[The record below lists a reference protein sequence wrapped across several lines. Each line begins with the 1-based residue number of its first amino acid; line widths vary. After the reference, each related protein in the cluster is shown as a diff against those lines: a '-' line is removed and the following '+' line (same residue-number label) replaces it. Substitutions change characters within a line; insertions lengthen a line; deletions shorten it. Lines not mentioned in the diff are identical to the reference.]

1 MTDEVTAF
9 LIFILA
15 CSAFLIGLMAHY
27 ARRIN
32 RLRAMVDGF
41 SRVHDLVPQRAPAPR
56 KRG

>member
-1 MTDEVTAF
+1 MTEEFTAF

-15 CSAFLIGLMAHY
+15 CSAFLIGLMANY

-32 RLRAMVDGF
+32 RLRAMVDRF
-41 SRVHDLVPQRAPAPR
+41 SPVHELVPQRAPAPR